1 MTTMFSSIL
10 HLAAYALLTTT
21 SSALPSF
28 FTLTPYAPT
37 SAHCPTTP
45 LVRSAGGLSAD
56 EAWYRDH
63 RSATASQSLREW
75 FTTFNTELSYNE
87 TFPVENMPVVG
98 FASSGGSVRALLS
111 ESSPELGRYAM
122 RIPRRVLIESA
133 GGLPTPIPVQVLI
146 KP

>member
-1 MTTMFSSIL
+1 MIIMFSSIL
-10 HLAAYALLTTT
+10 HSAVLVLLTTT

-28 FTLTPYAPT
+28 FTLTPYGPT
-37 SAHCPTTP
+37 SAQCPTTP

-63 RSATASQSLREW
+63 RSAAAGQSLREW

-87 TFPVENMPVVG
+87 TFPIENMPVVG

-111 ESSPELGRYAM
+111 ESSPELGRSAM
-122 RIPRRVLIESA
+122 SIPRHVCIKMA
-133 GGLPTPIPVQVLI
+133 GGLPTPVPA
-146 KP
+146 KF